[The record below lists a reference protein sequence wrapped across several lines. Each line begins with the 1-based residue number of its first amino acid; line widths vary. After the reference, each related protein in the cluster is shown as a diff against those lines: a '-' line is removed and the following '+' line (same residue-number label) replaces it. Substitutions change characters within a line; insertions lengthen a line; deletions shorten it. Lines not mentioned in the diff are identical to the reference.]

1 MVVDKNKVEGATRAE
16 MKEVKESLLEEL
28 QELGVVKEVT
38 SAMALLKIK

>member
-1 MVVDKNKVEGATRAE
+1 
-16 MKEVKESLLEEL
+16 MKEAKESLLEEL

>member
-1 MVVDKNKVEGATRAE
+1 